1 MTERS
6 NTKNIARDIRKSLV
20 RMHTVGSHFG
30 SAMSIVDILS
40 VLYFRILRIDSPSDP
55 ARDRFL
61 LSKGHAASA
70 WYATLARKGFCPL
83 ELLDK
88 YAANGGPLCGHPVRG
103 AIPGIEA
110 STGSLGHGLPI
121 GAGMAWAARNDG
133 TGARV
138 FVLMGDG
145 EVQEGSVWEAA
156 ILAARLQLENLT
168 AIIDANN
175 LQGFDRVENIQ
186 PIRTLPGKFAAF
198 GWGVKEVDGH
208 DHEALF
214 RVFSALPFAAGKPS
228 MVIAHTVKGKG
239 IKDMEGKL
247 ECHYLS
253 VPRDKVEKYIE
264 ELGEY

>member
-1 MTERS
+1 MERS
-6 NTKNIARDIRKSLV
+6 NTKNIAREIRKSLV

-40 VLYFRILRIDSPSDP
+40 VLYFRILRIPSPADP

-70 WYATLARKGFCPL
+70 WYAALARKGFCPADLL
-83 ELLDK
+83 EQ
-88 YAANGGPLCGHPVRG
+88 YARNGGPLCGHPVRG
-103 AIPGIEA
+103 AVCGIEA

-121 GAGMAWAARNDG
+121 GTGMAWAARSDG

-156 ILAARLQLENLT
+156 ILAARLKLDNLA
-168 AIIDANN
+168 AIVDANN

-186 PIRTLPGKFAAF
+186 PTRTLPGKFAAF
-198 GWGVKEVDGH
+198 GWGVREADGH
-208 DHEALF
+208 DHAALEEA
-214 RVFSALPFAAGKPS
+214 FSALPFEPGKPS
-228 MVIAHTVKGKG
+228 VLIAHTVKGKG
-239 IKDMEGKL
+239 IKDMEGKF
-247 ECHYLS
+247 ESHYLS
-253 VPRDKVEKYIE
+253 VPRDKVDQYLR
-264 ELGEY
+264 ELDQG

>member
-1 MTERS
+1 MERS
-6 NTKNIARDIRKSLV
+6 NTKNIAREIRKSLV

-40 VLYFRILRIDSPSDP
+40 VLYFRVLRIPSPTDP

-70 WYATLARKGFCPL
+70 WYATLARKEFCPA
-83 ELLDK
+83 ELLEQ
-88 YAANGGPLCGHPVRG
+88 YARNGGPLCGHPVRG
-103 AIPGIEA
+103 AVCGIEA

-121 GAGMAWAARNDG
+121 GTGMAWAARNDR

-156 ILAARLQLENLT
+156 ILAARLKLDNLA
-168 AIIDANN
+168 AIVDANG

-186 PIRTLPGKFAAF
+186 PTRTLPGKFAAF
-198 GWGVKEVDGH
+198 GWGVREADGH
-208 DHEALF
+208 DHAALEGA
-214 RVFSALPFAAGKPS
+214 FSALPFEPGKPS
-228 MVIAHTVKGKG
+228 VLIAHTVKGKG
-239 IKDMEGKL
+239 IKDMEGKF
-247 ECHYLS
+247 ESHYLS
-253 VPRDKVEKYIE
+253 VPRDKVETYLQELE
-264 ELGEY
+264 EN

>member
-1 MTERS
+1 MERA
-6 NTKNIARDIRKSLV
+6 NTKTSAREMRKSRG

-40 VLYFRILRIDSPSDP
+40 VLYFRILRIPSPADP

-70 WYATLARKGFCPL
+70 WYATLARKGFCPADLL
-83 ELLDK
+83 EQ
-88 YAANGGPLCGHPVRG
+88 YARNGGPLCGHPVRG
-103 AIPGIEA
+103 AVCGIEA

-121 GAGMAWAARNDG
+121 GTGMAWAARSDG

-156 ILAARLQLENLT
+156 ILGSRLKLDNLAA
-168 AIIDANN
+168 IVDANN

-198 GWGVKEVDGH
+198 GWGVREADGH
-208 DHEALF
+208 DHAALEEA
-214 RVFSALPFAAGKPS
+214 FSALPFEPGKPS
-228 MVIAHTVKGKG
+228 VLIAHTVKGKG
-239 IKDMEGKL
+239 IKEMEGKF
-247 ECHYLS
+247 ESHYLS
-253 VPRDKVEKYIE
+253 VPRDKVDAYLQ
-264 ELGEY
+264 ELDGG